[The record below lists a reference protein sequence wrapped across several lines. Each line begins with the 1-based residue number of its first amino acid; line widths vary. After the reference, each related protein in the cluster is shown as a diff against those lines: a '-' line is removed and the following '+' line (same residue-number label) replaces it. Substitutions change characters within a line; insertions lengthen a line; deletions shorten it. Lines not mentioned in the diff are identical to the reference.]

1 MEISELIGIVFRDA
15 KRATRNARH
24 ATRYAQL
31 VTRNSQLEDK
41 EINNNV

>member
-15 KRATRNARH
+15 KRVTHN
-24 ATRYAQL
+24 AQL
-31 VTRNSQLEDK
+31 VTRNSQLENK